1 MRLKAFLVSLSL
13 AALIGCDHLA
23 VKVKPPPITV
33 IDKDAIINSAFN
45 STVTVTYTDEF

>member
-1 MRLKAFLVSLSL
+1 MRLKVYLISFSL

-23 VKVKPPPITV
+23 VKVKPPPVTV
-33 IDKDAIINSAFN
+33 IDKDAIINSAFD